1 MKSTVAAHVRLALVR
16 ALTLSLVLAL
26 VGPALAAE
34 DDTSSEEP
42 DEEET
47 SEGNEDGEDP
57 QLPEN
62 EVDEIKDE
70 ETEESPTQDAL
81 PIDSRVPDEPLPD
94 PPAEEDAEDAEN
106 PYRLE
111 PTILPLVAYSSD
123 RGFGV
128 GFLGGVVKNHPD
140 YEPHR
145 WGLRARALVFLGPKP
160 GGGGLRVP
168 YQSYKLNFTLP
179 HARGK
184 RIGFAA
190 VLGFRQV
197 ATANYFGIGNAAV
210 NERPWEQ
217 YEEGS
222 AAYQKAESY
231 YDYGLTRLWGGA
243 QVRITISPQVFTFAG
258 ARFGWNWADIRD
270 DTKLQED
277 LTSDDE
283 NVTRFLVLD
292 DNFGTFEAEG
302 GVVFSSLDRPTSP
315 SQGMLHELSFRG
327 GPTFGAGG
335 TYGYGGINAQ
345 LRFFLPMLEDRLVG
359 AYRILLDG
367 LFGNP
372 PMPELARYG
381 GTDHEFG
388 IGGSNGVRGVP
399 RQRYHG
405 KVKMVSNLEVR
416 SVLLRTKLARRS
428 FDLGLVAFF
437 DTGRIWADWKP
448 SPEFDGEAFGFKVG
462 VGGGLRLQWGPNFVL
477 RTDVAWSP
485 DGIGVYLDAGHAF

>member
-1 MKSTVAAHVRLALVR
+1 MTPTLATHGRTALVCALALVS
-16 ALTLSLVLAL
+16 SLLL
-26 VGPALAAE
+26 VQPALAAE
-34 DDTSSEEP
+34 DEP
-42 DEEET
+42 T
-47 SEGNEDGEDP
+47 SEGETDEEPTEGEEDP
-57 QLPEN
+57 EDPDLPEN
-62 EVDEIKDE
+62 EVDEIKKE
-70 ETEESPTQDAL
+70 ETEEAPTQDAL
-81 PIDSRVPDEPLPD
+81 PIDSRVPDEPFPD
-94 PPAEEDAEDAEN
+94 PPAEEAAEDAID

-111 PTILPLVAYSSD
+111 PTILPLVAYSTD

-128 GFLGGVVKNHPD
+128 GFLGGVVKNHPNYD
-140 YEPHR
+140 PHR
-145 WGLRARALVFLGPKP
+145 WGLRGRALIFLGPKP
-160 GGGGLRVP
+160 GGGLRVP
-168 YQSYKLNFTLP
+168 YQSYAINFTAP
-179 HARGK
+179 HARKK

-197 ATANYFGIGNAAV
+197 STANYFGIGNAAV

-217 YEEGS
+217 HEEGTS
-222 AAYQKAESY
+222 AFEKAERY

-258 ARFGWNWADIRD
+258 GRFGWNWADIRE

-302 GVVFSSLDRPTSP
+302 GIVFSSLDRPTSP

-335 TYGYGGINAQ
+335 THGYGGVNAQ

-367 LFGNP
+367 VFGNP
-372 PMPELARYG
+372 PLPELARYG
-381 GTDHEFG
+381 GTEHEFG
-388 IGGSNGVRGVP
+388 IGGGNGIRGVP

-405 KVKMVSNLEVR
+405 KIKMISNLEVR
-416 SVLLRTKLARRS
+416 SVILRTKLARRS
-428 FDLGLVAFF
+428 FDVGAVVFF
-437 DTGRIWADWKP
+437 DTGRIWADWQP
-448 SPEFDGEAFGFKVG
+448 APEFDGAGFGFKAG
-462 VGGGLRLQWGPNFVL
+462 VGGGLRIQWGPNFVF

-485 DGIGVYLDAGHAF
+485 DGVGVYIDAGHAF